1 MGVQR
6 DQSAGAGLRDPSLR
20 KIQTFSTCPDSRGIS
35 LNSYLDTVR
44 AAARSSEELG
54 CSGMLIYAE
63 NRLVDPWLVAQIV
76 IEATDHLVP
85 LIAVQPVYSHPY
97 TVAKLVSTLTNL
109 HGRQILINL
118 VAGGFRNDL
127 LALGDTTEHDDRY
140 ARLGEFGRIVAGLCQ
155 GEAVTMAGR
164 FYTVNGLHLTPS
176 VPPTLQPAF
185 VVSGSSAA
193 GRGVAAALDATAVRY
208 PLPPGGHDQLPGVG
222 RTGIRIGVIARAD
235 REDAWRVA
243 HETFPADR
251 AGQVA
256 YAFTMKVS
264 DSEWH
269 RELSLADTVAP
280 GESTYWLH
288 PFRQYQTFCPYLVGS
303 YEEVASQISRYIDEG
318 VDIVILDVPPN
329 AEELSH
335 SVRSLNLAA
344 VS

>member
-1 MGVQR
+1 
-6 DQSAGAGLRDPSLR
+6 
-20 KIQTFSTCPDSRGIS
+20 
-35 LNSYLDTVR
+35 
-44 AAARSSEELG
+44 
-54 CSGMLIYAE
+54 MLIYAE
-63 NRLVDPWLVAQIV
+63 SRLVDPWLVAQIV
-76 IEATDHLVP
+76 VEATDHLVP

-109 HGRQILINL
+109 HGRQILLNL

-127 LALGDTTEHDDRY
+127 LALGDTAEHDDRY
-140 ARLGEFGRIVAGLCQ
+140 ARLGEFGRIVAGLCR
-155 GEAVTMAGR
+155 GEAMTMAGR
-164 FYTVNGLHLTPS
+164 FYTVNGLRLTPS
-176 VPPTLQPAF
+176 VPPALQPTF

-208 PLPPGGHDQLPGVG
+208 PLPPGG
-222 RTGIRIGVIARAD
+222 IRIGIIARAD

-243 HETFPADR
+243 HETFPAVR